1 MLFGSL
7 NGHVEKLMLQY
18 VCCLTGV
25 RTKIATMH
33 HMLVAITI
41 PTRDVLSN
49 TTKLASWYSRAGILK
64 EKVRNVLAISALR
77 CRRILTLGFWAD
89 AFSHKEQR

>member
-1 MLFGSL
+1 MLFDSL

-33 HMLVAITI
+33 HMLVAIRK
-41 PTRDVLSN
+41 PTRDVQSN
-49 TTKLASWYSRAGILK
+49 TTKLASCFSRARVLK
-64 EKVRNVLAISALR
+64 EISKECLGNIGVKVPPNIVLGP
-77 CRRILTLGFWAD
+77 LG
-89 AFSHKEQR
+89 